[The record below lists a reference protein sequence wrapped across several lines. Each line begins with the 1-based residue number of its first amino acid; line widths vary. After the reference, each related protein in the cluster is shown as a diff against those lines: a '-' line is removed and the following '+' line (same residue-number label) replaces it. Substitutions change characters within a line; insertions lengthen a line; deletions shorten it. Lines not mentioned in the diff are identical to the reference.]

1 MVVQVGLL
9 ACRTKGRP
17 GRVRVI
23 LNLQTHQV
31 GFVQLNAA
39 ANERSVKTTER
50 KQPLTACRKVTF
62 RVLWGKNVVQ
72 KIFSAPC
79 NLCKALLLFTVGIRI
94 FSCCIFPS
102 FTPGLE
108 SLSEDCN
115 KTCQNE
121 ISKSRECSERCE
133 ECQHRTQ
140 AR

>member
-1 MVVQVGLL
+1 MQVGLL

-79 NLCKALLLFTVGIRI
+79 NLCKALLLFSVGILYI
-94 FSCCIFPS
+94 FLVVNLPAITDQC
-102 FTPGLE
+102 
-108 SLSEDCN
+108 
-115 KTCQNE
+115 
-121 ISKSRECSERCE
+121 ERD
-133 ECQHRTQ
+133 TWIGKLI
-140 AR
+140 